1 MEERGEGEEM
11 IYRFSQSED
20 IGCCYVAAKEKGK
33 EKEIQV
39 ARAMR
44 SRNEFSAVKSNRVIF
59 LIVTN

>member
-1 MEERGEGEEM
+1 M

-44 SRNEFSAVKSNRVIF
+44 SRNEFSAVKLNRVIF